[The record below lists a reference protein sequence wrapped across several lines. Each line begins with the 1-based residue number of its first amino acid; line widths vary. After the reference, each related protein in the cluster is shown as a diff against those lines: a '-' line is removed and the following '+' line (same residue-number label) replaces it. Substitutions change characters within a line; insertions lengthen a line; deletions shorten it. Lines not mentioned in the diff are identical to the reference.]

1 MVIGGDAMSDY
12 YDDTHDDDELIEG
25 YCVRCKMTVEMIDP
39 SPVWTRK
46 GMPAV
51 RGECPECGGTVF
63 RMGAIAAHDK
73 SIRPMPIDVAGGGK
87 RNLPKIAP
95 NTVYVVYAEADEMV
109 ARQIAED
116 LTKSG
121 ITAWLHEHEDRPV
134 AWAGGVHPALK
145 ECDKLLVVLSARILG
160 DERLASTW
168 AFFKDK
174 RKPIIIAQLED
185 VSPPDSIR
193 RSPRY
198 DFSDYR
204 RAFRETVQ
212 ALG

>member
-1 MVIGGDAMSDY
+1 
-12 YDDTHDDDELIEG
+12 
-25 YCVRCKMTVEMIDP
+25 
-39 SPVWTRK
+39 
-46 GMPAV
+46 MPAV
-51 RGECPECGGTVF
+51 RGECPECAGTVF
-63 RMGAIAAHDK
+63 RMGAIPAHSK
-73 SIRPMPIDVAGGGK
+73 SQRPIPIDVAGGGK

-95 NTVYVVYAEADEMV
+95 NTVYVAYAESDEAI

-116 LTKSG
+116 LTKAG
-121 ITAWLHEHEDRPV
+121 ITAWLHEHDDQKV

-145 ECDKLLVVLSARILG
+145 ECDKLLVVLSSAITT
-160 DERLASTW
+160 DMPLASTW
-168 AFFKDK
+168 AFFKEK
-174 RKPIIIAQLED
+174 RKPIIIAQLEEITL
-185 VSPPDSIR
+185 PDNIR

>member
-1 MVIGGDAMSDY
+1 MSEY
-12 YDDTHDDDELIEG
+12 YSDEELDDDAIEG
-25 YCVRCKMTVEMIDP
+25 YCVRCKLTVEIVDP
-39 SPVWTRK
+39 LPVWTRK

-51 RGECPECGGTVF
+51 RGECPDCSGTVF
-63 RMGAIAAHDK
+63 RMGAIPAHNK
-73 SIRPMPIDVAGGGK
+73 SQRPTPIDVAGGGE
-87 RNLPKIAP
+87 RNLPKLAP
-95 NTVYVVYAEADEMV
+95 NTVYVAYAESDEAI

-116 LTKSG
+116 LTKAG
-121 ITAWLHEHEDRPV
+121 ITAWLHEHDEQQV

-145 ECDKLLVVLSARILG
+145 ECGKLLLVMSSAVAS
-160 DERLASTW
+160 DTRLPATW

-174 RKPIIIAQLED
+174 RKPIIIAQLEEITL
-185 VSPPDSIR
+185 PDSIR

>member
-12 YDDTHDDDELIEG
+12 YDNTHDDDELIEG
-25 YCVRCKMTVEMIDP
+25 YCVRCKMMVEMIDP
-39 SPVWTRK
+39 APVWTRK

-51 RGECPECGGTVF
+51 RGECPECGGAVF

-73 SIRPMPIDVAGGGK
+73 SIRPTPIDVAGGGK

-121 ITAWLHEHEDRPV
+121 ITAWLHEHQDQPV

-160 DERLASTW
+160 DARLASTW
-168 AFFKDK
+168 AFFKEK
-174 RKPIIIAQLED
+174 RKPIIIAQLEN

-198 DFSDYR
+198 DFSDYC